1 MAAETPNLPPS
12 AVEQVVSWLRRTP
25 ARALLELASRI
36 GYASRGAVYLSMGFI
51 ALMAALDLTPRAAGA
66 VGAMQAWADWPAGLT
81 LIALVGW
88 GLMAFAL
95 WRMLQA
101 VFDADGHGT
110 RPRALL
116 IRGGQLISGVIHAA
130 MALSAFELADGLED
144 LADLDEEGA
153 AREAAQ
159 TVLAI
164 PGGDWLL
171 IGAGGFILV
180 VGIGNILQGLF
191 YDFSKRLA
199 CSEAACR
206 WAVPLGKAG
215 YLGRGVAFAPAG
227 FFLAEAGFDTR
238 ASAVHSLGGAL
249 QTLEAQPFGPLVLSL
264 TALGLIAFGLFALV
278 EARYRRMDLPKL
290 AS

>member
-36 GYASRGAVYLSMGFI
+36 GYAARGAVYLSMGFI

-110 RPRALL
+110 RPRGLL

-159 TVLAI
+159 AVLAM
-164 PGGDWLL
+164 PGG
-171 IGAGGFILV
+171 
-180 VGIGNILQGLF
+180 
-191 YDFSKRLA
+191 
-199 CSEAACR
+199 
-206 WAVPLGKAG
+206 
-215 YLGRGVAFAPAG
+215 
-227 FFLAEAGFDTR
+227 
-238 ASAVHSLGGAL
+238 
-249 QTLEAQPFGPLVLSL
+249 
-264 TALGLIAFGLFALV
+264 
-278 EARYRRMDLPKL
+278 
-290 AS
+290 